1 MATKQSR
8 ALRSKQ
14 KAKAARIHKQKNQ
27 AIFSHDESNEAY
39 EIISPKTIEMF
50 ESLPNPTVPKDGTA
64 PITFL
69 PPLVQGFLKTY
80 DHEKISEDNIDRLVD
95 AVLVAV
101 GLYLYWGTS
110 GNRGLGS
117 NGTKNQRKKN
127 IRTFHR
133 IALKSS
139 GTETYASKMP
149 L

>member
-69 PPLVQGFLKTY
+69 PPQVQGFLKTY

-110 GNRGLGS
+110 GNTVVPLSAIYQGANLIAS
-117 NGTKNQRKKN
+117 IPESVPLIQAE
-127 IRTFHR
+127 IRQFL
-133 IALKSS
+133 ADQK
-139 GTETYASKMP
+139 
-149 L
+149 